1 MGAKTAPLRQ
11 GLRYGTRLISWLLS
25 SHFWLFHLHTSC
37 FPSGAIKAVIV
48 CRSLPSAAW
57 QRLMLMMTSGM
68 MASNTDPLEWAV
80 QLLVCRLKHKHYQ
93 SHRCHRIISNLDL
106 CYPLGVLAMPKRK
119 RRTSNGETVTV
130 KLVTALNHY
139 ILWGVGV
146 RVGSFPET
154 YGMNIT
160 ETVFYQSTNQVFHKS
175 LDGSDGWQLCT
186 MDPQDWRIL
195 ARWRY
200 QNIWK
205 FMAACCIHQVFPVQ
219 STPGKFDSTKPV
231 RDHPQKEVT
240 SST

>member
-1 MGAKTAPLRQ
+1 M
-11 GLRYGTRLISWLLS
+11 
-25 SHFWLFHLHTSC
+25 
-37 FPSGAIKAVIV
+37 
-48 CRSLPSAAW
+48 
-57 QRLMLMMTSGM
+57 
-68 MASNTDPLEWAV
+68 
-80 QLLVCRLKHKHYQ
+80 
-93 SHRCHRIISNLDL
+93 
-106 CYPLGVLAMPKRK
+106 
-119 RRTSNGETVTV
+119 
-130 KLVTALNHY
+130 
-139 ILWGVGV
+139 GVGV

-231 RDHPQKEVT
+231 RDHPQKRSYVFNLVLFGAMLCCVGFPT
-240 SST
+240 YNLSYSFITQYRLWSKRWRLGYLGHAASYLGPVSLLMLFSLMSL